1 MKRFSANDPRTA
13 STEGL
18 CTLTRSILLIAFLVL
33 ISGPANAYIGPG
45 AGLGGIALTI
55 ALVLGIV
62 LLLVGFLWYPL
73 KRLLRGRKR
82 ATRDSA
88 AHNDADR

>member
-1 MKRFSANDPRTA
+1 MKRFSENDPRNA
-13 STEGL
+13 RSEGL
-18 CTLTRSILLIAFLVL
+18 YTLTRSILFIACLVL

-55 ALVLGIV
+55 ALVLGVI

-73 KRLLRGRKR
+73 KRLFRGRKR
-82 ATRDSA
+82 IRRDSA